1 MKPADPAAG
10 PDGDGPRDDRT
21 GGGGPGGGSPDRG
34 RPDGSSLLDGVP
46 PAFLPRTAEGRT
58 GLAALL
64 ARPDRAL
71 IGLDFDGTLSPIVA
85 DPRDAR
91 AQPGAAAALGALARR
106 VGTLAI
112 ITGRPAATAVEY
124 GGLAD
129 VPGLIVLGHYGF
141 ERWSDGQVA
150 ARPTPPGVAAARE
163 QLPGILAAAGAPAGT
178 WTEDKDHAVAV
189 HTRRT
194 ADPDAALALLRPP
207 LERLAE
213 AEGLLAQP
221 GRMVIELRPRGMDK
235 GAALKAVI
243 SERASRVVLFCGDDL
258 GDLPAFRALGELRG
272 QGIPG
277 VAVCSG
283 SAEVTELA
291 TAADLVVEGPAGVV
305 DLLGWLAGRL
315 S

>member
-1 MKPADPAAG
+1 MKPAD
-10 PDGDGPRDDRT
+10 RT
-21 GGGGPGGGSPDRG
+21 GGPGGGPGD
-34 RPDGSSLLDGVP
+34 SSLLAGVP
-46 PAFLPRTAEGRT
+46 PVFLPRTVEGRA

-64 ARPDRAL
+64 AGPERAL

-91 AQPGAAAALGALARR
+91 AQPGAAAALRALARR

-150 ARPTPPGVAAARE
+150 ARPTPAGVSAARE
-163 QLPGILAAAGAPAGT
+163 RLPGILVSAGAPPGT
-178 WTEDKDHAVAV
+178 WTEDKGHAVAV

-194 ADPDAALALLRPP
+194 ADPDAALRLLRPS

-213 AEGLLAQP
+213 DEGLLAQP

-235 GAALKAVI
+235 GAALKSLI

-258 GDLPAFRALGELRG
+258 GDLPAFRALAELRG

-291 TAADLVVEGPAGVV
+291 ATADLVVDGPAGVV
-305 DLLGWLAGRL
+305 GLLSWLARRL

>member
-1 MKPADPAAG
+1 MKPADPA
-10 PDGDGPRDDRT
+10 
-21 GGGGPGGGSPDRG
+21 GGPGGGGPVD
-34 RPDGSSLLDGVP
+34 SSWPAGVP
-46 PAFLPRTAEGRT
+46 PAFLPRTGEGRA

-64 ARPDRAL
+64 AGPQQAL

-91 AQPGAAAALGALARR
+91 AQPGAAAALRALARR

-112 ITGRPAATAVEY
+112 ITGRPAATAVDY

-129 VPGLIVLGHYGF
+129 VPALIVLGHYGF

-150 ARPTPPGVAAARE
+150 ARPTPAGVSAARE
-163 QLPGILAAAGAPAGT
+163 RLPGILVSAGAPAGT
-178 WTEDKDHAVAV
+178 WTEDKGHAVAV

-194 ADPDAALALLRPP
+194 ADPDAALRLLRPS

-213 AEGLLAQP
+213 DEGLLAQP

-235 GAALKAVI
+235 GAALKALI

-291 TAADLVVEGPAGVV
+291 AAADLVVDGPAGVV

>member
-1 MKPADPAAG
+1 MKPADP
-10 PDGDGPRDDRT
+10 
-21 GGGGPGGGSPDRG
+21 GGGPDDSVP
-34 RPDGSSLLDGVP
+34 LAGVP
-46 PAFLPRTAEGRT
+46 PAFLPRTPEGRT

-64 ARPDRAL
+64 AAPDRAL

-91 AQPGAAAALGALARR
+91 AQPGAVPALRALAPRI
-106 VGTLAI
+106 GTLAI

-124 GGLAD
+124 GGLGD
-129 VPGLIVLGHYGF
+129 VPGLVVLGHYGF

-163 QLPGILAAAGAPAGT
+163 RLPGILGAAGAPPGT
-178 WTEDKDHAVAV
+178 WLEDKGHAVAV

-194 ADPDAALALLRPP
+194 ADPDAALRLLRPP

-243 SERASRVVLFCGDDL
+243 SERAARVALFCGDDL

-272 QGIPG
+272 QGIAG

-291 TAADLVVEGPAGVV
+291 AAADLVVDGPAGVV
-305 DLLGWLAGRL
+305 GLLEWLAGRL

>member
-1 MKPADPAAG
+1 VNPADPA
-10 PDGDGPRDDRT
+10 D
-21 GGGGPGGGSPDRG
+21 GPGGGRPGGSGPDRG
-34 RPDGSSLLDGVP
+34 GRDRGGPDGPGLDDSSPLAGVP
-46 PAFLPRTAEGRT
+46 PGFLPRTGEGRT

-64 ARPDRAL
+64 TAPDRAL

-91 AQPGAAAALGALARR
+91 AQPGAVPALRALAPR

-141 ERWSDGQVA
+141 ERWSGGRVD
-150 ARPTPPGVAAARE
+150 ARPTPPGVAVARE
-163 QLPGILAAAGAPAGT
+163 RLPGILVAADAPPGT
-178 WTEDKDHAVAV
+178 WIEDKGHAVAV

-194 ADPDAALALLRPP
+194 ADPDAALRLLRPP

-213 AEGLLAQP
+213 DEGLLAQP

-235 GAALKAVI
+235 GAALKALI
-243 SERASRVVLFCGDDL
+243 TERAARSALFCGDDL

-291 TAADLVVEGPAGVV
+291 ATADLVVDGPPGVV
-305 DLLGWLAGRL
+305 GLLEWLADRL

>member
-21 GGGGPGGGSPDRG
+21 GGGPGGGSPDRG

>member
-1 MKPADPAAG
+1 MKPADPG
-10 PDGDGPRDDRT
+10 GR
-21 GGGGPGGGSPDRG
+21 GGGPDRG
-34 RPDGSSLLDGVP
+34 GPGDSALPAGVP
-46 PAFLPRTAEGRT
+46 AGFLPRSAAGRT

-64 ARPDRAL
+64 AGPDRAL
-71 IGLDFDGTLSPIVA
+71 VGLDFDGTLSPIVA

-91 AQPGAAAALGALARR
+91 AEPGAAAALRALARR

-112 ITGRPAATAVEY
+112 ITGRPAAKAVEY

-129 VPGLIVLGHYGF
+129 VPGLLVLGHYGF
-141 ERWSDGQVA
+141 ERWSGGQVA
-150 ARPTPPGVAAARE
+150 ARPAPPGVAAARE
-163 QLPGILAAAGAPAGT
+163 RLPGVLAAAGAPPGT
-178 WTEDKDHAVAV
+178 WTEDKGDAVAV

-194 ADPDAALALLRPP
+194 ADPDAALRLLRPA
-207 LERLAE
+207 LEQLAE
-213 AEGLLAQP
+213 AEGLQAQP

-235 GAALKAVI
+235 GAALKALV

-258 GDLPAFRALGELRG
+258 GDLPAFRAIGDLRR

-291 TAADLVVEGPAGVV
+291 AACDLVVDGPAGVV
-305 DLLGWLAGRL
+305 ALLGWLAARL
-315 S
+315 N

>member
-1 MKPADPAAG
+1 MKPADPA
-10 PDGDGPRDDRT
+10 
-21 GGGGPGGGSPDRG
+21 GGPGGAGPADSA
-34 RPDGSSLLDGVP
+34 SLNGVP
-46 PAFLPRTAEGRT
+46 AAFLPRTAEGRA

-64 ARPDRAL
+64 AGPQRAL
-71 IGLDFDGTLSPIVA
+71 VGLDFDGTLSPIVA

-91 AQPGAAAALGALARR
+91 AQPGAAAALRMLAPR

-141 ERWSDGQVA
+141 DRWSDGQVA
-150 ARPTPPGVAAARE
+150 ARPTPSGVAAARE
-163 QLPGILAAAGAPAGT
+163 QLPGILVAAGAPPGT
-178 WTEDKDHAVAV
+178 WTEDKGHAVAV

-194 ADPDAALALLRPP
+194 ADPDAALRLLRSP
-207 LERLAE
+207 LEQLAE

-235 GAALKAVI
+235 GAALKALI

-258 GDLPAFRALGELRG
+258 GDLPAFRTLGELRG

-291 TAADLVVEGPAGVV
+291 AAADLVVDGPAGVV
-305 DLLGWLAGRL
+305 DLLGWLARRL